1 MKLAVS
7 NSVEQLKCLP
17 QTRTRLQTVAT
28 NNATRE
34 SHRACYDSIHQTCYD
49 SIHQTCRLQKRC
61 GSKPVSLSDSFKH
74 HINLIYTRNVTE
86 ILFTR

>member
-34 SHRACYDSIHQTCYD
+34 SHRICYD